1 MYQLL
6 VQLANDPSPSPLP
19 GLKPGL
25 TQDMVTP
32 GLLGFLATAFIV
44 IIMAFLIVDMVR
56 RIRRVRY
63 RGEVAEAAEQDGTQ
77 QDGAGQESGAGQ
89 AGAEPEN
96 GTPIAT
102 DDGENGPRNAR

>member
-1 MYQLL
+1 MFQLF
-6 VQLANDPSPSPLP
+6 VQLVDDPSPSPLP

-32 GLLGFLATAFIV
+32 GLLGFIATAFIV

-63 RGEVAEAAEQDGTQ
+63 RGELAEKAEQEAAEAQGEE
-77 QDGAGQESGAGQ
+77 AG
-89 AGAEPEN
+89 
-96 GTPIAT
+96 
-102 DDGENGPRNAR
+102 GENGASQD

>member
-1 MYQLL
+1 MYQQL

-63 RGEVAEAAEQDGTQ
+63 RGEVAEAAEQDG
-77 QDGAGQESGAGQ
+77 AGLEEGVQQ
-89 AGAEPEN
+89 AGVQPEH
-96 GTPIAT
+96 GSSTVT
-102 DDGENGPRNAR
+102 DDGENGPRGAR

>member
-1 MYQLL
+1 VYQLL

-63 RGEVAEAAEQDGTQ
+63 RGELAEAAEQGNAAEETVD
-77 QDGAGQESGAGQ
+77 SQ
-89 AGAEPEN
+89 A
-96 GTPIAT
+96 
-102 DDGENGPRNAR
+102 DDGENGPRAAR

>member
-1 MYQLL
+1 MYQQL

-63 RGEVAEAAEQDGTQ
+63 RGELAEAAEQDGAVQEEGVQ
-77 QDGAGQESGAGQ
+77 QDGVQ
-89 AGAEPEN
+89 PEH
-96 GTPIAT
+96 GSPAVT
-102 DDGENGPRNAR
+102 DDGENGPRESR

>member
-1 MYQLL
+1 MYQQL

-63 RGEVAEAAEQDGTQ
+63 RGELAEAAEQDGTQ
-77 QDGAGQESGAGQ
+77 LEGAGQDGVQPDHGS
-89 AGAEPEN
+89 P
-96 GTPIAT
+96 TVT
-102 DDGENGPRNAR
+102 DDGENGPREAR

>member
-63 RGEVAEAAEQDGTQ
+63 RGELAEAAEQES
-77 QDGAGQESGAGQ
+77 AEQEGSGAQ
-89 AGAEPEN
+89 ADVDPQA
-96 GTPIAT
+96 
-102 DDGENGPRNAR
+102 DDGENGPRAAR

>member
-1 MYQLL
+1 MYQQF

-63 RGEVAEAAEQDGTQ
+63 RGEVAEAAEQEAVEA
-77 QDGAGQESGAGQ
+77 DGAQPEHGASTG
-89 AGAEPEN
+89 
-96 GTPIAT
+96 T
-102 DDGENGPRNAR
+102 DDGENGPRESR

>member
-1 MYQLL
+1 MYQQL

-63 RGEVAEAAEQDGTQ
+63 RGELAEAAEQDGAVQEGGVQ
-77 QDGAGQESGAGQ
+77 QDGVQ
-89 AGAEPEN
+89 PEH
-96 GTPIAT
+96 GSPTVT
-102 DDGENGPRNAR
+102 GDGENGPRETR

>member
-1 MYQLL
+1 MNQLI
-6 VQLANDPSPSPLP
+6 VQLASDPSPSPLP

-63 RGEVAEAAEQDGTQ
+63 RGEK
-77 QDGAGQESGAGQ
+77 AGQE
-89 AGAEPEN
+89 AEATEDPESHSRE
-96 GTPIAT
+96 A
-102 DDGENGPRNAR
+102 

>member
-63 RGEVAEAAEQDGTQ
+63 RGELAEAAEQDAVEQGS
-77 QDGAGQESGAGQ
+77 GVQESGAQ
-89 AGAEPEN
+89 ADDDPQA
-96 GTPIAT
+96 
-102 DDGENGPRNAR
+102 DDGENGPRAAR

>member
-1 MYQLL
+1 MYQQL

-63 RGEVAEAAEQDGTQ
+63 RGELAEAAEQDG
-77 QDGAGQESGAGQ
+77 AEQEEGVQ
-89 AGAEPEN
+89 PEH
-96 GTPIAT
+96 GSPAVT
-102 DDGENGPRNAR
+102 DDGENGPREAR

>member
-1 MYQLL
+1 MYQQL

-63 RGEVAEAAEQDGTQ
+63 RGEVAEAAEQEAAEL
-77 QDGAGQESGAGQ
+77 DGAQPERGASTG
-89 AGAEPEN
+89 
-96 GTPIAT
+96 T
-102 DDGENGPRNAR
+102 DDGENGPREAR

>member
-63 RGEVAEAAEQDGTQ
+63 RGEVAEAAEQEAVEA
-77 QDGAGQESGAGQ
+77 DGAQPEHGAS
-89 AGAEPEN
+89 AG
-96 GTPIAT
+96 T
-102 DDGENGPRNAR
+102 DDGENGPRESR

>member
-32 GLLGFLATAFIV
+32 GLLGFVATAFIV
-44 IIMAFLIVDMVR
+44 VIMAFLIVDMVR

-63 RGEVAEAAEQDGTQ
+63 RGEVAEAAEQN
-77 QDGAGQESGAGQ
+77 AEQ
-89 AGAEPEN
+89 AGAEPEH
-96 GTPIAT
+96 GAPIVS
-102 DDGENGPRNAR
+102 DDGESGPREAR

>member
-63 RGEVAEAAEQDGTQ
+63 RGELAEAAEQDAVEQGNGEQ
-77 QDGAGQESGAGQ
+77 GSGVQESGAQ
-89 AGAEPEN
+89 ADADPQ
-96 GTPIAT
+96 A
-102 DDGENGPRNAR
+102 DDGENGPHAAR